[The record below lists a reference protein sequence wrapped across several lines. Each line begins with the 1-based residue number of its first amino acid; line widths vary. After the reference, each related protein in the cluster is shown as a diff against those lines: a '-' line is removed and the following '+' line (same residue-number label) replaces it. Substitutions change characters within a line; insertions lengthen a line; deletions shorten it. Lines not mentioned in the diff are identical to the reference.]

1 MKNTMAK
8 AILPMALTI
17 GSLGLGV
24 AATAPAGAA
33 SKPTHTKT
41 HAVAPTTVTGKVSRV
56 DAAKTTF
63 WLTVGS
69 KTYIVNYKKAT
80 FSAGS
85 ASKLVKGAAVSA
97 TGRLAGKN
105 KNVIVATSVKA

>member
-8 AILPMALTI
+8 AILPVALTI

-41 HAVAPTTVTGKVSRV
+41 HAVAATTVTGKISRV

-85 ASKLVKGAAVSA
+85 AAKLVKGAAVSA

-105 KNVIVATSVKA
+105 KNVVVATSVKA